1 MSKKTSTKNISQVNQ
16 QGESSSLG
24 GGMGKNI
31 VMNVGTI
38 LHNNIMSLNN
48 SKYFAGI
55 VMILLNVGSK
65 FVPMRKFRSFD
76 GVSADDKN
84 VNEIQKSILGLVS
97 VGILFFVIGYSYS
110 KGKEKA

>member
-1 MSKKTSTKNISQVNQ
+1 MAINKLISNRTHKIV
-16 QGESSSLG
+16 G
-24 GGMGKNI
+24 GGCDTCGVCHPNRCFTCDGGGYKCDK
-31 VMNVGTI
+31 G
-38 LHNNIMSLNN
+38 
-48 SKYFAGI
+48 
-55 VMILLNVGSK
+55 GSK